1 MDGSRLR
8 NYFIALLLLLNA
20 FMLVI
25 VGAEQA
31 ESISNELAVE
41 RDLKEIYEKNGIILE
56 DFSIIDNRRLC
67 SYRLSRDIEKE
78 QAVVRTI
85 LGENAD
91 GKEESGNIMHYE
103 SPKGSALFRGT
114 GDFEITFKS
123 DNTSKS
129 SGSPED
135 QTKELFQKLSPDS
148 KGTVYTVEKYED
160 GSSFAEAV
168 GTFNGMPL
176 FNYKVVFDF
185 STDSCIDSI
194 RGVRIFDTASENQW
208 EQSIDAETALIR
220 FLEQTSHD
228 DRAFTKV
235 FGLSQGFVMYS
246 QVSGTSDIFPVW
258 KIETNAGEF
267 FLNGLYGNLENGVR

>member
-8 NYFIALLLLLNA
+8 NYFIVLLLFVNA

-31 ESISNELAVE
+31 ESISNGLAVE
-41 RDLKEIYEKNGIILE
+41 RDIREIYEKNGIVLE
-56 DFSIIDNRRLC
+56 DIS
-67 SYRLSRDIEKE
+67 LSGGQKLYGYKLHRDIEKE
-78 QAVVRTI
+78 QAVVGTI
-85 LGENAD
+85 LGAD
-91 GKEESGNIMHYE
+91 VKGEEESGNIMGYE

-114 GDFEITFKS
+114 GDFEIIISGKVPSYTNLSPREQAEEIFK
-123 DNTSKS
+123 
-129 SGSPED
+129 
-135 QTKELFQKLSPDS
+135 KLSPSSDDAL
-148 KGTVYTVEKYED
+148 YTLEQYED

-168 GTFNGMPL
+168 GSFKDMPL

-185 STDSCIDSI
+185 TVDGRLDSV
-194 RGVRIFDTASENQW
+194 RGVRVFDTVSENQW
-208 EQSIDAETALIR
+208 EQSMDAETALIR

-228 DRAFTKV
+228 ERAFTKV
-235 FGLSQGFVMYS
+235 LGLSQGFVMYS

-258 KIETNAGEF
+258 RIETNAGDF